1 MSANVFGGG
10 CNSSSTY
17 KDPTV
22 SYSKSETDSLLNL
35 KSDKSLTYTKLEVD
49 NLVNSSTSNL
59 SNSIQSQYTLKSQH
73 DLDLDDLKTTLRSEF
88 YNRDLLYTKTEIDS
102 TISSITLGDNSILR
116 SPSLSSEATIDP
128 GSNEVVSL
136 TLKASSNSNIE
147 AVQKWV
153 DTNNNLIGEVK
164 KSWDVDFYG
173 KLTIAKNISS
183 FIAGLSLTNRRIEN
197 LADPIYVKDAVN
209 KYYLQ
214 NYVSNTIQTQ
224 SIEALPQEL
233 YTSSNPVFKSSFLDY
248 LQINDQEDLLNIPTT
263 TPGVFYWDNKES
275 TVDLAVSNE
284 ITYKLGQ
291 SEHIIARNTSG
302 GPISKGEAVRFTGSI
317 GNSGRITVDKMV
329 ADGSYPNYVFLGVA
343 QENIN
348 NGSEGSIITFG
359 KMYNVDTSNYPGTGG
374 EGSILW
380 CDPTTP
386 GGLTYDE
393 PSAPNLKLPVGI
405 VVTEANN
412 GTLLIRA
419 GSAGGSGSFGDLSD
433 VEISSKNDKDIL
445 YWDNSDSR
453 WESKA
458 INTLLNEVTG
468 INIVSPGE
476 IQGPSTIVI
485 DPATVGDN
493 TGTLEVKGDLQ
504 INGSIL
510 GQVKVQNL
518 TVELA
523 TGASNI
529 AGTNGAGIEVPVAS
543 AELTYNSSGAGS
555 WVFNKE
561 PYYNSSRLINASDGR
576 VTSSFTK
583 KLDKTTI
590 SGGATSQIGDTT
602 QIQAN
607 SCTLFVVNI
616 SSRDGS
622 SNFASFSRRFVINR
636 EGNTAPT
643 ISTPEVIGSDL
654 GSENGSPPSG
664 WEVYFDF
671 INTNELRV
679 RGKGNAD
686 WSGDIFYNEVV

>member
-1 MSANVFGGG
+1 MSVNIFGNN
-10 CNSSSTY
+10 CQSPSDILN
-17 KDPTV
+17 DREAP
-22 SYSKSETDSLLNL
+22 YSKSETDSLLSF
-35 KSDKSLTYTKLEVD
+35 KSDKVASYTKTEVD

-59 SNSIQSQYTLKSQH
+59 NASIQSLFILKTQH
-73 DLDLDDLKTTLRSEF
+73 EDDLDDLKTTLRSEF
-88 YNRDLLYTKTEIDS
+88 YNRSLLYTKTEIDS

-183 FIAGLSLTNRRIEN
+183 NIAGLSLTNRRIEN
-197 LADPIYVKDAVN
+197 LADPVYTKDAVN

-214 NYVSNTIQTQ
+214 NYISNTIQTQ

-233 YTSSNPVFKSSFLDY
+233 YTSSSPVFKSTFLDY

-275 TVDLAVSNE
+275 TVDLAVSSNV
-284 ITYKLGQ
+284 TYKLGQ

-302 GPISKGEAVRFTGSI
+302 GTISKGEAVRFTGSV

-343 QENIN
+343 QEDIN
-348 NGSEGSIITFG
+348 NGSDGSIITFG
-359 KMYNVDTSNYPGTGG
+359 KMYHIDTSNYPGTGG

-419 GSAGGSGSFGDLSD
+419 GSAGGSGSFSDLSD
-433 VEISSKNDKDIL
+433 VDTLSKTDKDIV

-453 WESKA
+453 WEPKA

-476 IQGPSTIVI
+476 IRGPSTIVI

-493 TGTLEVKGDLQ
+493 TGTLEVRGDLQ
-504 INGSIL
+504 INGNIV
-510 GQVKVQNL
+510 GQ
-518 TVELA
+518 A
-523 TGASNI
+523 
-529 AGTNGAGIEVPVAS
+529 
-543 AELTYNSSGAGS
+543 
-555 WVFNKE
+555 
-561 PYYNSSRLINASDGR
+561 D
-576 VTSSFTK
+576 TK

-590 SGGATSQIGDTT
+590 SGGATTQIGTTT
-602 QIQAN
+602 QIQSD
-607 SCTLFVVNI
+607 SCTVFVVNL
-616 SSRDGS
+616 SWRL
-622 SNFASFSRRFVINR
+622 
-636 EGNTAPT
+636 P
-643 ISTPEVIGSDL
+643 
-654 GSENGSPPSG
+654 
-664 WEVYFDF
+664 
-671 INTNELRV
+671 
-679 RGKGNAD
+679 
-686 WSGDIFYNEVV
+686 

>member
-1 MSANVFGGG
+1 MSAKVFGGD
-10 CNSSSTY
+10 CNSSSIY
-17 KDPTV
+17 KEPIV

-35 KSDKSLTYTKLEVD
+35 KSDKSLTYTKIEVD

-73 DLDLDDLKTTLRSEF
+73 DLDLDSLKTTLRSEF
-88 YNRDLLYTKTEIDS
+88 YDRSLLYTKTEIDS
-102 TISSITLGDNSILR
+102 TINSLTLGDNSILR
-116 SPSLSSEATIDP
+116 SPGLSSEATIDP
-128 GSNEVVSL
+128 GANEVVSL

-147 AVQKWV
+147 AVQKWF
-153 DTNNNLIGEVK
+153 DSSNNLIGEVK

-173 KLTIAKNISS
+173 KLNIAKNISS
-183 FIAGLSLTNRRIEN
+183 NIAGLSLTNRRIEN
-197 LADPIYVKDAVN
+197 LADPIYFKDAVN

-233 YTSSNPVFKSSFLDY
+233 YTSSSPVFKSTFLDY
-248 LQINDQEDLLNIPTT
+248 LQINNQENLSNIPTT
-263 TPGVFYWDNKES
+263 TPGVFYWDDKES
-275 TVDLAVSNE
+275 TVDLAVSNDV
-284 ITYKLGQ
+284 TYKLGQ

-302 GPISKGEAVRFTGSI
+302 GPISKGEAVRFTGSV
-317 GNSGRITVDKMV
+317 GNSGRITIDKMV
-329 ADGSYPNYVFLGVA
+329 ADGSYPNHVFLGVA
-343 QENIN
+343 QENID
-348 NGSEGSIITFG
+348 NGSDGSIITFG
-359 KMYNVDTSNYPGTGG
+359 KMYHTDTSNYPGTGG

-433 VEISSKNDKDIL
+433 VDTSSKIDKDIV

-468 INIVSPGE
+468 INIVSGE
-476 IQGPSTIVI
+476 IRGPATTVI

-504 INGSIL
+504 INGDIT
-510 GQVKVQNL
+510 GQVDIENL
-518 TVELA
+518 KINLA
-523 TGASNI
+523 SRASN
-529 AGTNGAGIEVPVAS
+529 ATEANGAGISVPTTGAS
-543 AELTYNSSGAGS
+543 IEHNSSGAGT
-555 WVFNKE
+555 WVFNRE
-561 PYYNSSRLINASDGR
+561 PYYNSNRVINSSDGR
-576 VTSSFTK
+576 TTGSFTK

-590 SGGATSQIGDTT
+590 SGGATTQIGTTT
-602 QIQAN
+602 QIQSD
-607 SCTLFVVNI
+607 SCTMFVVNL

-622 SNFASFSRRFVINR
+622 SNFASFSRRFVVNR
-636 EGNTAPT
+636 EGSSTPT

-679 RGKGNAD
+679 RGKGDAD
-686 WSGDIFYNEVV
+686 WSGDVFYNEVV